1 MNFRLGGTC
10 HKGVSTVACY
20 RRLIILRMNSFFHR
34 YIYSFL
40 SLRIYALRVNLLLKE
55 YRSFNFSSFITQK
68 LSKTDSFYIVA

>member
-1 MNFRLGGTC
+1 MDLGLGRAC
-10 HKGVSTVACY
+10 HKCVATVTCY
-20 RRLIILRMNSFFHR
+20 RCLIILRMDSFFHR

-68 LSKTDSFYIVA
+68 LS

>member
-1 MNFRLGGTC
+1 MDILLCRTC
-10 HKGVSTVACY
+10 NKCIATVACY
-20 RRLIILRMNSFFHR
+20 RRLIILRMDSFFHR

-68 LSKTDSFYIVA
+68 LS